1 MSHFGKAELEGKKKN
16 SILSQICAGT
26 VQEVTACCA
35 RNKMVITHTRKE
47 VN

>member
-1 MSHFGKAELEGKKKN
+1 MSHFGKAELEEKKN